1 MLRHHNNLSPAPIRR
16 ARLLM
21 GAAAI
26 ALMAAMMTTG
36 AATTMAATEGLNP
49 SWRPQV
55 SERLVKLPANYLKK
69 SLDRDFARSPLGQAI
84 RDLEKEAALKAQTLS
99 DLQKAIEQS
108 EGDVQVELKHQL
120 LAEKHAYIELMADK
134 QELHKKQVKTR
145 QKVLERLLAKL
156 NRKSGGLSEQ
166 RRQLVKKQDDARR
179 RFSGSASQVDMAL
192 FADTTAPQTKYAKG
206 YSKNLQAIQA
216 LMAAIKSHPMNAETT
231 LDGEAVTKPEYV
243 RRMIADS
250 EAEVA
255 LIEQEGEILG
265 YMAKIVALDA
275 MVLSEEIAD
284 SDLADSDVT
293 EATDLTSVVNI
304 FIND

>member
-1 MLRHHNNLSPAPIRR
+1 MTRNTNTSSTHR
-16 ARLLM
+16 ARLLL

-26 ALMAAMMTTG
+26 ALMIGTMTT
-36 AATTMAATEGLNP
+36 AAAPSMAATQGASP

-55 SERLVKLPANYLKK
+55 SERMVKLPANYLKK

-84 RDLEKEAALKAQTLS
+84 RDLEQEAALKAQTLS

-120 LAEKHAYIELMADK
+120 LAEKRAYIELMADK
-134 QELHKKQVKTR
+134 QAMHQKQVKTR
-145 QKVLERLLAKL
+145 QKVLEKLLAKL
-156 NRKSGGLSEQ
+156 NRKAGGMSAS
-166 RRQLVKKQDDARR
+166 RRKLVQQQDEARK
-179 RFSGSASQVDMAL
+179 RFDGSASKIDMAL
-192 FADTTAPQTKYAKG
+192 FAETTAPETKYAKG
-206 YSKNLQAIQA
+206 YSKNLRAIQT

-243 RRMIADS
+243 RRMIADA

-275 MVLSEEIAD
+275 MVLAEEIAD
-284 SDLADSDVT
+284 SDLADSDIT
-293 EATDLTSVVNI
+293 EPTDLTSVVDI
-304 FIND
+304 FVND

>member
-1 MLRHHNNLSPAPIRR
+1 MTRIVTRHNPLTHR
-16 ARLLM
+16 ARLLLGTAAVTLLLAAGSA
-21 GAAAI
+21 GAI
-26 ALMAAMMTTG
+26 
-36 AATTMAATEGLNP
+36 AATESTSP
-49 SWRPQV
+49 TWRPQV

-69 SLDRDFARSPLGQAI
+69 SLDRDFARSALGQAI
-84 RDLEKEAALKAQTLS
+84 RDLDQEAALKAQTLA

-120 LAEKHAYIELMADK
+120 LAEKRAYIELMSDK
-134 QELHKKQVKTR
+134 QGLHQKQVKTR

-156 NRKSGGLSEQ
+156 NRKSGGQSEA
-166 RRQLVKKQDDARR
+166 RRKLVKQQQDARQ
-179 RFSGSASQVDMAL
+179 RFSGSASQIDMAL
-192 FADTTAPQTKYAKG
+192 FADTTAPETKYAKG
-206 YSKNLQAIQA
+206 YNKNLQAIQA
-216 LMAAIKSHPMNAETT
+216 LMAAIKSHPMNAEST

-243 RRMIADS
+243 RRMIADA

-275 MVLSEEIAD
+275 MVLAEEIAD
-284 SDLADSDVT
+284 SDLADSDIT
-293 EATDLTSVVNI
+293 EPTDLTSVVNI

>member
-1 MLRHHNNLSPAPIRR
+1 MTRITNRSSTHR
-16 ARLLM
+16 ARLLL

-26 ALMAAMMTTG
+26 ALMIGVMTSAAPS
-36 AATTMAATEGLNP
+36 MAATEGASP

-55 SERLVKLPANYLKK
+55 SERMVKLPANYLKK

-84 RDLEKEAALKAQTLS
+84 RDLEQEAALKAQTLS

-108 EGDVQVELKHQL
+108 EGDVQVELKHQI
-120 LAEKHAYIELMADK
+120 LAEKRAYIELMADK
-134 QELHKKQVKTR
+134 QAMHQKQVKTR
-145 QKVLERLLAKL
+145 QKVLEKLLAKL
-156 NRKSGGLSEQ
+156 NRKAGGMSEL
-166 RRQLVKKQDDARR
+166 RRKLVQQQSEARK
-179 RFSGSASQVDMAL
+179 RFDGSASKIDMAL
-192 FADTTAPQTKYAKG
+192 FAETTAPQTKYAKG
-206 YSKNLQAIQA
+206 YSKNLQAIQT

-231 LDGEAVTKPEYV
+231 LDGEAVTKSEYV
-243 RRMIADS
+243 RRMIAEA

-275 MVLSEEIAD
+275 MVLAEEIAD

-293 EATDLTSVVNI
+293 EPTDLTSVVNL
-304 FIND
+304 FVND